1 MSVATGVRELADSRE
16 LVRNLTRREL
26 RGKYRGSV
34 LGWGWSLLNP
44 LATMLVYTFVFS
56 LLLRIAPPT
65 GENTGITNFAVFLLC
80 GLLAWNLFS
89 GGLNGGAAALVS
101 NANLIKKV
109 YFPRETLVVAV
120 VSAMVVT
127 FGIEML
133 VLGVALLFFG
143 HVVLTVLPTLLLL
156 TALLSLFTLGCA
168 LLVSVLNVYF
178 RDVQYFIGIGLQI
191 LFYATPIIYPIE
203 FAQRFGQQY
212 SFAGVTVFQLYQAN
226 PLVAFVEG
234 FRDALYHDRFP
245 PVERWTVMT
254 VWTVL
259 AVVVGYLVFQRYEGR
274 LAEEL

>member
-1 MSVATGVRELADSRE
+1 MSVATGVRELTDSRE

-143 HVVLTVLPTLLLL
+143 HVVLTVLPALLLL

-234 FRDALYHDRFP
+234 FRDALYHGRFP